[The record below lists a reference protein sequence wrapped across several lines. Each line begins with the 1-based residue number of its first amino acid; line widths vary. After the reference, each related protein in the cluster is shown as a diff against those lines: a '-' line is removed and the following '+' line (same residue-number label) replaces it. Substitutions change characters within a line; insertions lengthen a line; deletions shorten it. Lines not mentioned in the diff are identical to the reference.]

1 MKTIQFNDLNGDE
14 LTVQH
19 SSNINESYRIYLK
32 GEQYVEQEDNT
43 PQKNKIPVCIHLSRN
58 QAELLISAL
67 KDLFG
72 DND

>member
-1 MKTIQFNDLNGDE
+1 MKAITFNDLNGDE

-19 SSNINESYRIYLK
+19 SSNVNESYRIYLK
-32 GEQYVEQEDNT
+32 GEQYIEQEDNT

-58 QAELLISAL
+58 QAEILIHSL
-67 KDLFG
+67 QDLFK